1 MRVPAL
7 AALLCISPFAAN
19 AQSIIAAVTDAAS
32 FAPRVA
38 PGGLATIFGS
48 GLANSTAQ
56 ASGLPLPQTL
66 GGAQVLV
73 NSVPVPLIFASANQ
87 INFQVPSNLSPGIAS
102 LFVTVGGGNSLPFR
116 FAVTSAAPGI
126 FQDSS
131 NHAIA
136 QNAGSGNT
144 LNTTKNP
151 AASGSVIVVYL
162 TGQGAL
168 DNHVP
173 DGNAT
178 PNSPLSTAKATATAA
193 IGGVNAPVLFLGL
206 TPGFVGL
213 AQANIQV
220 PALAAGDYPLVITAG
235 TFMSASAVVSVSGS
249 GTAPPKFL
257 TQVGQVNFV
266 NDPKSSVQVVGNIT
280 YVCGANQ
287 INIVDTTNVGSPQLL
302 GSFGA
307 ADLSG
312 NGGKCVLG
320 LTTSTPILVDIA
332 GPANTPTFV
341 VYQITNPATPVKI
354 GQISP
359 AQFNFFADLTFVGNV
374 GFSSTSWFEFDG
386 ANNITAQHGDFVA
399 FDFSGLLPQ
408 LISAMVPNGQAA
420 SNTVNP
426 RPNALA
432 LPQQFGLVYVASTTA
447 SGNNTNGNA
456 ALDVIDVSNVQN
468 MRGLTRSTVTGA
480 SIFTG
485 FAYDNLLLF
494 LAGNTKGFRNPGN
507 PDFSLT
513 GNLTLTTMNINNVR
527 TPVPITTIATNIAT
541 SGTFAV
547 EPFGNSIF
555 AIVNNPPAS
564 DLSGPANLAIVD
576 ARNTKNPVLYP
587 VVTQFGLSG
596 VAAANGFLLTSTTN
610 GLTIYHFA
618 LQ

>member
-1 MRVPAL
+1 MSAL
-7 AALLCISPFAAN
+7 ATLLCITPFAAN

-48 GLANSTAQ
+48 GLANTTAQ
-56 ASGLPLPQTL
+56 ATGLPLPQTL
-66 GGAQVLV
+66 GGAQVIV
-73 NSVPVPLIFASANQ
+73 NGSPAPLIFASANQ
-87 INFQVPSNLSPGIAS
+87 INFQVPSNLAAGIAN

-116 FAVTSAAPGI
+116 FVVSSAAPGI

-168 DNHVP
+168 DNPVP

-178 PNSPLSTAKATATAA
+178 PNSPLSTAKATATAT
-193 IGGVNAPVLFLGL
+193 IGGVNAPVQFLGL

-220 PALAAGDYPLVITAG
+220 PTLPTGDYPLVITAG
-235 TFMSASAVVSVSGS
+235 TFLSASVVVSVSGS
-249 GTAPPKFL
+249 GTTLPKFL
-257 TQVGQVNFV
+257 TQVGQVDFV
-266 NDPKSSVQVVGNIT
+266 NDPKSSVQVVGNVT

-287 INIVDTTNVGSPQLL
+287 INIIDTTNVGNPLLL
-302 GSFGA
+302 GSFGNT
-307 ADLSG
+307 DLAG
-312 NGGKCVLG
+312 NGGKCVLANPNN
-320 LTTSTPILVDIA
+320 TPILIDIA

-386 ANNITAQHGDFVA
+386 FNNITAQHGDFVA

-408 LISAMVPNGQAA
+408 LISAMVPNGQPA

-456 ALDVIDVSNVQN
+456 ALDVIDVSSVQN
-468 MRGLTRSTVTGA
+468 MRGITRASVSGA

-494 LAGNTKGFRNPGN
+494 LAGNTTGFRNPGN

-513 GNLTLTTMNINNVR
+513 GNLTLTTMNISNVR
-527 TPVPITTIATNIAT
+527 LPTPIVTIATNIAT

-547 EPFGNSIF
+547 EPFGNSIL

-564 DLSGPANLAIVD
+564 DLGGPGNLAVVD
-576 ARNTKNPVLYP
+576 ARNTKSPVLYP

-596 VAAANGFLLTSTTN
+596 VAAANGFLLTSTSN
-610 GLTIYHFA
+610 GLTIYHFTP
-618 LQ
+618 Q